1 MGCVHAPLVSENL
14 LYAEWVI
21 HSLRCNTV
29 HMSAH
34 KGTYV
39 KPGNRTAVRRSDPI
53 EKYRETWAKMDHTR
67 RGDINAGL
75 TQIMDETR
83 ETRRSATSWYLALAS
98 DPEHQEFERAVRRR
112 RRSSVDD

>member
-1 MGCVHAPLVSENL
+1 MVCVHAPLVSENL

-29 HMSAH
+29 HMQTVRKNIRIEVTQRDLDDVALLRSTPSDSNEEVMRGVLRRAL
-34 KGTYV
+34 
-39 KPGNRTAVRRSDPI
+39 TAVKAQQARS
-53 EKYRETWAKMDHTR
+53 E
-67 RGDINAGL
+67 RG
-75 TQIMDETR
+75 
-83 ETRRSATSWYLALAS
+83 YLALAS